1 MCTPVRGSVHTHV
14 SVYMVTEFRCMG
26 VHAHMC
32 ERVGVGIEYECVH
45 VHVGT
50 CVRVGFVQMCGG
62 VCVQV

>member
-1 MCTPVRGSVHTHV
+1 
-14 SVYMVTEFRCMG
+14 MG